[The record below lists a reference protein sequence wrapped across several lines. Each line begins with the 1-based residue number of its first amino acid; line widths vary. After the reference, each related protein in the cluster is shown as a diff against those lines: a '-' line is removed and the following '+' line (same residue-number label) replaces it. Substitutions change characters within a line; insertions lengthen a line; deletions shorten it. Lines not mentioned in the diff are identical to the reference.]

1 MRTFLKKSSV
11 PSVFPWMKSKTQA
24 QLDGE
29 KREQKRHESKVLRLA
44 EQWSTDKA
52 KKAEEEEEN
61 KLYAD
66 EAFHIA
72 AEETRDFADSDC
84 PPTAASPGVAL
95 TTGEAENLSEAIN
108 ANNVCG
114 TAATSCMRTN
124 NSSCSLPSFFFPTAV
139 GTTQDEASAQ
149 ELERNPP
156 IPNNIAEDDDGG
168 NHSTSAGGAW
178 QEPYLC
184 VNAIKHSDKFVHFYT
199 GLENYFVFLH
209 AFWSLG
215 DNVNHL
221 KFAYSGKC
229 DCISPENQFLL
240 MLVKL
245 RRHYP
250 HTELARMF
258 NVSNFTVQN
267 VFVT

>member
-1 MRTFLKKSSV
+1 MFS
-11 PSVFPWMKSKTQA
+11 P
-24 QLDGE
+24 DGTLI
-29 KREQKRHESKVLRLA
+29 S
-44 EQWSTDKA
+44 
-52 KKAEEEEEN
+52 
-61 KLYAD
+61 
-66 EAFHIA
+66 
-72 AEETRDFADSDC
+72 
-84 PPTAASPGVAL
+84 
-95 TTGEAENLSEAIN
+95 
-108 ANNVCG
+108 
-114 TAATSCMRTN
+114 
-124 NSSCSLPSFFFPTAV
+124 
-139 GTTQDEASAQ
+139 ASAAPHCG

-250 HTELARMF
+250 HTCLLYTSPSPRDCIVSRMP
-258 NVSNFTVQN
+258 SSA
-267 VFVT
+267 